1 MRFPVKYHAN
11 ATAGLAIFF
20 LNSPCSKEIHNRMN
34 LQQRLHDTLG
44 QGPDWFWEW
53 VEINHQDEE
62 ALLHWFRDAPREQM
76 IVFWQAYF
84 DEVLGRLIAD
94 YDGFFLG
101 EEDDA
106 LHLNEDDMADF
117 NNWVIVQGK
126 HIWNAVID
134 LTTRMEGHATD
145 ADQAA
150 LKALYLISKSTKAAQ
165 EEGRTLPTSTW
176 MGVTWAPRWGY
187 FPGDTADFI
196 FEERFGETLWE
207 QID

>member
-1 MRFPVKYHAN
+1 MN
-11 ATAGLAIFF
+11 D
-20 LNSPCSKEIHNRMN
+20 SMN
-34 LQQRLHDTLG
+34 LQQRLNDSVG

-53 VEINHQDEE
+53 VEINQQDEE
-62 ALLHWFRDAPREQM
+62 ALLHWFREAPRDQM
-76 IVFWQAYF
+76 IVFWRAYF

-126 HIWNAVID
+126 AIWTAVIE
-134 LTTRMEGHATD
+134 LTTRMESQSSP
-145 ADQAA
+145 ADEAA
-150 LKALYLISKSTKAAQ
+150 LKALYLVSKATKAAHD
-165 EEGRTLPTSTW
+165 EGRAMAPA
-176 MGVTWAPRWGY
+176 TWAGVRWTPRWGY

-207 QID
+207 QVD